1 LFRRD
6 NKLAVFN
13 KDGDICHGE
22 PAVSSLQE
30 LFMRTLLIFA
40 AAASAF
46 AAEIPPGAH
55 VLLRVQSTVS
65 TRSAQVGDY
74 IYLQTSTPIAAEGR
88 VLVPMGSH
96 VQGVVT
102 EVNRGGRVKGKADLS
117 IRLEVLT
124 LPGGQ
129 QYKFSPHASS
139 LENDP
144 SGQRVVDKE
153 HSSVQQASN
162 KEGDIARIAIFAGSG
177 AALGAMVGNWGNGG
191 SALEG
196 AGIGAGA
203 GAAVGLATVLITRG
217 KDVELRQGAGLDVV
231 FDQAVALQ

>member
-1 LFRRD
+1 
-6 NKLAVFN
+6 
-13 KDGDICHGE
+13 
-22 PAVSSLQE
+22 
-30 LFMRTLLIFA
+30 MRTILAFA
-40 AAASAF
+40 VAAVGAF
-46 AAEIPPGAH
+46 AAEIPAGSH

-74 IYLQTSTPIAAEGR
+74 IYLQTSTPIAADGR
-88 VLVPMGSH
+88 IVVPMGSH

-102 EVNRGGRVKGKADLS
+102 DVNRGGRVKGKADLS
-117 IRLEVLT
+117 IRLDVLT

-129 QYKFSPHASS
+129 QYKISPHAAS

-144 SGQRVVDKE
+144 TGQRVVDQE
-153 HSSVQQASN
+153 HSKLQQDSH
-162 KEGDIARIAIFAGSG
+162 KEADLGRIAIFAGSG
-177 AALGAMVGNWGNGG
+177 AALGAIVGNWGHSGG

-196 AGIGAGA
+196 AAIGAGA

-231 FDQAVALQ
+231 FDQAVTLQ

>member
-1 LFRRD
+1 
-6 NKLAVFN
+6 
-13 KDGDICHGE
+13 
-22 PAVSSLQE
+22 
-30 LFMRTLLIFA
+30 MRTLFILVA
-40 AAASAF
+40 GATGLLAVD
-46 AAEIPPGAH
+46 IPSGAH

-74 IYLQTSTPIAAEGR
+74 VYLQTATPIAADGR
-88 VLVPMGSH
+88 VVVPVGSN

-102 EVNRGGRVKGKADLS
+102 DVNRAGRVKGRADLS
-117 IRLEVLT
+117 IRLDVLT
-124 LPGGQ
+124 LPSGQ

-153 HSSVQQASN
+153 QSKIQQASN
-162 KEGDIARIAIFAGSG
+162 KEGDLGRIAIFAGSG
-177 AALGAMVGNWGNGG
+177 AALGAFAGNWGGGG
-191 SALEG
+191 SALRG

-231 FDQAVALQ
+231 FDQPLTLQ